1 MSGIVDDRSTG
12 NAFQMGE
19 EFFRASFFCGVG
31 LGVDSGGTG
40 GAQAMNGDDDGDGV
54 RVQTRGPF
62 VLRYTG
68 RGRGSC

>member
-1 MSGIVDDRSTG
+1 
-12 NAFQMGE
+12 MGDK

-31 LGVDSGGTG
+31 LGVDTPGT

-62 VLRYTG
+62 VLR
-68 RGRGSC
+68 